1 MDTRQGTRIMTEFP
15 RRSVKDRTACSPEAA
30 VLLAAA
36 ILACTSCSTIEKR
49 HYYVPSAEGGVT
61 HRHKYVNE
69 KPYGGP
75 PDQVAFSNAGVRL
88 TVYVVTENLS
98 LATIGPPFLPILPA
112 FPANWFADAWHPLP
126 LKILLRFDGERIR
139 LRFKPADLKIAGAP
153 PVRATVSQP
162 DLMGEN
168 DVEVGTTHQA
178 DTPSFLYLRLHYDV
192 DPEKT
197 RAFDL
202 EGLNRF
208 SLDGKPLGVP
218 TIHFE
223 QGAGWRM
230 AHYW

>member
-1 MDTRQGTRIMTEFP
+1 MI
-15 RRSVKDRTACSPEAA
+15 
-30 VLLAAA
+30 LLVAAA
-36 ILACTSCSTIEKR
+36 LACASCSTIERR
-49 HYYVPSAEGGVT
+49 HYYVPSAEGGYAY
-61 HRHKYVNE
+61 RQKYVNE

-75 PDQVAFSNAGVRL
+75 PDQIAFSNAGVRL
-88 TVYVVTENLS
+88 TAFVATENLT
-98 LATIGPPFLPILPA
+98 LATIGPPCVPVIPA

-126 LKILLRFDGERIR
+126 LKILLVFHGQSIR
-139 LRFKPADLKIAGAP
+139 LRFRPSDLAVAGTP

-168 DVEVGTTHQA
+168 DVDVDVTHQA
-178 DTPSFLYLRLHYDV
+178 DTRDFLYLRLYFDI
-192 DPEKT
+192 DPRTT

-202 EGLNRF
+202 EGLGRLT
-208 SLDGKPLGVP
+208 LDGKPLAAP